1 MSIWSDMQDR
11 SSGETVRKEDIQDI
25 EISIKREQFVAF
37 WKITVTVT
45 NKTALQRRTLF
56 LYDVKKLTEDDVLST
71 FKSSLGLDLSCLSRT
86 DWDDNNKWDLS
97 EYKKAQVKKIN
108 SLTIRPDGTV
118 KPLATGKV
126 KKQDGDYIGYIQ
138 ILCGTVMHKYQEHL
152 PWGLSSEHWMQGYKE
167 WEKRLPT
174 FKSVD
179 AFNAWKKEYWDIEY
193 PLVCKIKE
201 YYDGLIGG
209 HCSLLDS
216 DTEQE
221 VLGLEP
227 NLSYHLSNYQKQK
240 DKYYSEYPD
249 YYDRCDYYIS
259 ELSKDMTRVKDFYN
273 EYENG
278 EHPALEHRPP
288 HQDEIW
294 DIFVTYE
301 CYLGAKEE
309 APKFF
314 TDEFIAEHFKL

>member
-1 MSIWSDMQDR
+1 MSIWSDIQDR

-45 NKTALQRRTLF
+45 NNTASRMRKVF
-56 LYDVKKLTEDDVLST
+56 LYDEKKLTEEDVLST
-71 FKSSLGLDLSCLSRT
+71 FKTLGLDLSCMSLA
-86 DWDDNNKWDLS
+86 DWKNNEKWDFS
-97 EYKKAQVKKIN
+97 EYLESQAKKIN

-314 TDEFIAEHFKL
+314 TDEYIAEHFKF

>member
-1 MSIWSDMQDR
+1 MSIWGNILDR
-11 SSGETVRKEDIQDI
+11 GAGETVRKEDIQDI

-86 DWDDNNKWDLS
+86 GWDDNNKWDLS

-108 SLTIRPDGTV
+108 SLTIIPDGTV

-138 ILCGTVMHKYQEHL
+138 ILCGTIMHKYQEHL

-179 AFNAWKKEYWDIEY
+179 AFNAWKEEYCDSIY
-193 PLVCKIKE
+193 PLVMRIE
-201 YYDGLIGG
+201 YYYKGLVEGE
-209 HCSLLDS
+209 STLLDS

-221 VLGLEP
+221 VLGLKP
-227 NLSYHLSNYQKQK
+227 SLDHHLSVYQKQK
-240 DKYYSEYPD
+240 EKYY
-249 YYDRCDYYIS
+249 
-259 ELSKDMTRVKDFYN
+259 
-273 EYENG
+273 
-278 EHPALEHRPP
+278 
-288 HQDEIW
+288 
-294 DIFVTYE
+294 
-301 CYLGAKEE
+301 
-309 APKFF
+309 
-314 TDEFIAEHFKL
+314 EF

>member
-11 SSGETVRKEDIQDI
+11 SSGEQVRKEDIQDI

-138 ILCGTVMHKYQEHL
+138 ILCGTIMHKYQEHL

-179 AFNAWKKEYWDIEY
+179 AFNAWK
-193 PLVCKIKE
+193 
-201 YYDGLIGG
+201 
-209 HCSLLDS
+209 
-216 DTEQE
+216 
-221 VLGLEP
+221 
-227 NLSYHLSNYQKQK
+227 
-240 DKYYSEYPD
+240 
-249 YYDRCDYYIS
+249 
-259 ELSKDMTRVKDFYN
+259 
-273 EYENG
+273 
-278 EHPALEHRPP
+278 
-288 HQDEIW
+288 
-294 DIFVTYE
+294 
-301 CYLGAKEE
+301 EE
-309 APKFF
+309 
-314 TDEFIAEHFKL
+314 

>member
-1 MSIWSDMQDR
+1 M
-11 SSGETVRKEDIQDI
+11 EKELTKASKDIQDI

-45 NKTALQRRTLF
+45 NNTASRMRKVF
-56 LYDVKKLTEDDVLST
+56 LYDEKKLTEDDVLST
-71 FKSSLGLDLSCLSRT
+71 FKSLGLDLSCMSLA
-86 DWDDNNKWDLS
+86 DWKNNEKWDFS
-97 EYKKAQVKKIN
+97 EYIKAQVKKIK

-118 KPLATGKV
+118 KPLANGKV

-167 WEKRLPT
+167 WEKRLPK

-179 AFNAWKKEYWDIEY
+179 AFNAWKEEYCDRLY
-193 PLVCKIKE
+193 PLVMRIE
-201 YYDGLIGG
+201 YYYQGLVEGST
-209 HCSLLDS
+209 SLLDS

-227 NLSYHLSNYQKQK
+227 NLNHHLSVYQEQK
-240 DKYYSEYPD
+240 NKYYEKYPD

-259 ELSKDMTRVKDFYN
+259 ELSKDMKRVKDFYD

-288 HQDEIW
+288 QDAIL

-309 APKFF
+309 APRFF
-314 TDEFIAEHFKL
+314 TDAYIAEHFKY

>member
-1 MSIWSDMQDR
+1 
-11 SSGETVRKEDIQDI
+11 
-25 EISIKREQFVAF
+25 
-37 WKITVTVT
+37 
-45 NKTALQRRTLF
+45 
-56 LYDVKKLTEDDVLST
+56 
-71 FKSSLGLDLSCLSRT
+71 
-86 DWDDNNKWDLS
+86 
-97 EYKKAQVKKIN
+97 
-108 SLTIRPDGTV
+108 
-118 KPLATGKV
+118 
-126 KKQDGDYIGYIQ
+126 
-138 ILCGTVMHKYQEHL
+138 MHKYQEHL
-152 PWGLSSEHWMQGYKE
+152 PWGLSSEYWMQGYKE

-179 AFNAWKKEYWDIEY
+179 AFNAWKEGHWDIEY

-259 ELSKDMTRVKDFYN
+259 ELSKDMKRVKEFYV
-273 EYENG
+273 EYEDC
-278 EHPALEHRPP
+278 EHPSLEHRPP
-288 HQDEIW
+288 QDEIL

-309 APKFF
+309 APNFF
-314 TDEFIAEHFKL
+314 TDKYIAEHFKL

>member
-118 KPLATGKV
+118 KPLAIGKV
-126 KKQDGDYIGYIQ
+126 RKLDGDYIGYIQ
-138 ILCGTVMHKYQEHL
+138 LLCGTVMHKYQEHI

-309 APKFF
+309 APRFF
-314 TDEFIAEHFKL
+314 TDEYIAEHFKF

>member
-1 MSIWSDMQDR
+1 MSTWGEMRKR
-11 SSGETVRKEDIQDI
+11 SSGEAIRKEDIQDI

-45 NKTALQRRTLF
+45 NNTASRMRKVFLF
-56 LYDVKKLTEDDVLST
+56 DEKKLTEADVLST
-71 FKSSLGLDLSCLSRT
+71 FKCLGLDLSCMSLS
-86 DWDDNNKWDLS
+86 DWKDNEKWDFS
-97 EYKKAQVKKIN
+97 EYRKTQVKKIN
-108 SLTIRPDGTV
+108 ALTIRPDGTV

-126 KKQDGDYIGYIQ
+126 RKLDGDYIGCIQ

-179 AFNAWKKEYWDIEY
+179 AFNAWKEEYCDRLY
-193 PLVCKIKE
+193 PLVMRIE
-201 YYDGLIGG
+201 YYYKGLVEGE
-209 HCSLLDS
+209 STLLDS

-221 VLGLEP
+221 VLGLKP
-227 NLSYHLSNYQKQK
+227 SLDHHLSVYQKEK
-240 DKYYSEYPD
+240 EKYYEKYPD

-259 ELSKDMTRVKDFYN
+259 ELSKDMSKVKEFHRELDDLD
-273 EYENG
+273 
-278 EHPALEHRPP
+278 HPAFEHRPP
-288 HQDEIW
+288 QDEIW
-294 DIFVTYE
+294 DILVTYE

-309 APKFF
+309 APRFF
-314 TDEFIAEHFKL
+314 TDEYIAEHFKY

>member
-1 MSIWSDMQDR
+1 MSIWSDIQDR

-45 NKTALQRRTLF
+45 NNTASRMRKVF
-56 LYDVKKLTEDDVLST
+56 LYDEKKLTEEDVLST
-71 FKSSLGLDLSCLSRT
+71 FKTLGLDLSCMSLA
-86 DWDDNNKWDLS
+86 DWKNNEKWDFS
-97 EYKKAQVKKIN
+97 EYLESQVKKIK

-118 KPLATGKV
+118 KPLATCKV

-152 PWGLSSEHWMQGYKE
+152 PWGLSSEYWMQGYKE

-179 AFNAWKKEYWDIEY
+179 AFNAWKEGHWDIEY

-259 ELSKDMTRVKDFYN
+259 ELSKDMKRVKEFYV
-273 EYENG
+273 EYEDC
-278 EHPALEHRPP
+278 EHPSLEHRPP
-288 HQDEIW
+288 QDEIL

-309 APKFF
+309 APNFF
-314 TDEFIAEHFKL
+314 TDKYIAEHFKL

>member
-118 KPLATGKV
+118 KPLAIGKV
-126 KKQDGDYIGYIQ
+126 RKLDGDYIGYIQ
-138 ILCGTVMHKYQEHL
+138 LLCGTVMHKYQEHI

-179 AFNAWKKEYWDIEY
+179 AFNAWKEEYCDSIY
-193 PLVCKIKE
+193 PLVMRIE
-201 YYDGLIGG
+201 YYYKGLVEGESI
-209 HCSLLDS
+209 LLDS

-221 VLGLEP
+221 VLGLKP
-227 NLSYHLSNYQKQK
+227 SLDHHLSVYQKQK
-240 DKYYSEYPD
+240 EKYYEKYPD
-249 YYDRCDYYIS
+249 YYDRCDYYIG
-259 ELSKDMTRVKDFYN
+259 ELSKDMKRVKEFYV
-273 EYENG
+273 EYEDC
-278 EHPALEHRPP
+278 EHPSLEHRPP
-288 HQDEIW
+288 QDEIL

-309 APKFF
+309 APNFF
-314 TDEFIAEHFKL
+314 TDEYIAEHFKF

>member
-1 MSIWSDMQDR
+1 MA
-11 SSGETVRKEDIQDI
+11 KELTKASKDIQDI

-45 NKTALQRRTLF
+45 NNTASRMRKVF
-56 LYDVKKLTEDDVLST
+56 LYDEKKLTEEDVLST
-71 FKSSLGLDLSCLSRT
+71 FKTLGLDLSCMSLA
-86 DWDDNNKWDLS
+86 DWKNNEKWDFS
-97 EYKKAQVKKIN
+97 EYLESQVKKIK

-138 ILCGTVMHKYQEHL
+138 ILCGTMMHTYQEHL
-152 PWGLSSEHWMQGYKE
+152 PWGISPEHWIEGVIE
-167 WEKRLPT
+167 WKKRLPT

-179 AFNAWKKEYWDIEY
+179 AFNAWKEGHWDIEY

-278 EHPALEHRPP
+278 GHPALEHRPP
-288 HQDEIW
+288 HQNEIW

-314 TDEFIAEHFKL
+314 TDEYIAEHYKF

>member
-1 MSIWSDMQDR
+1 MSIWSDIQDR

-45 NKTALQRRTLF
+45 NNTASRMRKVF
-56 LYDVKKLTEDDVLST
+56 LYDEKKLTEEDVLST
-71 FKSSLGLDLSCLSRT
+71 FKTLGLDLSCMSLA
-86 DWDDNNKWDLS
+86 DWKNNEKWDFS
-97 EYKKAQVKKIN
+97 EYLESQAKKIN